1 VRALGTCLAVA
12 GLCAAIRG
20 SVRAG
25 P

>member
-1 VRALGTCLAVA
+1 VRTLGTCLAVA